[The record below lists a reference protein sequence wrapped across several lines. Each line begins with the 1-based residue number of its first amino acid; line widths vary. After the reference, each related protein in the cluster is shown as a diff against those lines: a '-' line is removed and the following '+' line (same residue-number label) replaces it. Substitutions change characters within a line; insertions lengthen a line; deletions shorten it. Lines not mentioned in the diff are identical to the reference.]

1 MHHSR
6 PLLLIFEGPEQGFF
20 LCVCVGGG
28 GGGGGG
34 DARLKKLS
42 KCESG
47 KTLWIV
53 MGIGWK
59 FIFDHLLSA
68 RDC

>member
-20 LCVCVGGG
+20 CVCVWGGG
-28 GGGGGG
+28 GGG
-34 DARLKKLS
+34 REVKKTV
-42 KCESG
+42 KMRVRE
-47 KTLWIV
+47 TLWIV